1 MKQWRRR
8 KYGMKLEL
16 AGVSWLKDY
25 GFDNILWDTIGP
37 VDVKVFGWGNVPL
50 LMEFEMKR
58 LNRTRYVTR
67 SWLQREVVD
76 KFSPDAW
83 LKILVVTK
91 VCWHPRDDAFLD
103 ENRIK
108 VIAVG
113 PIDREKEIRR
123 AKERFM
129 NAFTQ
134 IWVNEFLKEEVVVCQ
149 RKSSASL

>member
-1 MKQWRRR
+1 
-8 KYGMKLEL
+8 
-16 AGVSWLKDY
+16 
-25 GFDNILWDTIGP
+25 
-37 VDVKVFGWGNVPL
+37 
-50 LMEFEMKR
+50 MKR
-58 LNRTRYVTR
+58 LNLTRYVTR

-108 VIAVG
+108 VIEVG

-149 RKSSASL
+149 RKSSA